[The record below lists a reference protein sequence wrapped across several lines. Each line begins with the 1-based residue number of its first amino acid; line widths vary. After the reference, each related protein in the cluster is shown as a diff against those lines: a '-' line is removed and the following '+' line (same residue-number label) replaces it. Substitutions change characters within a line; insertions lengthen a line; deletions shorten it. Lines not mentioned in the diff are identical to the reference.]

1 MDCVGDGA
9 GEAAVLRSRKGFFN
23 HFARFPDSFTGMAS
37 MRTFGGKRCYR
48 TSGKDSKGKLT
59 AVCSLEA
66 GKTDRCGWL
75 AWLPMSPQDNCS
87 GAIRAGVVYSEES
100 DGDDGDLFDD
110 SDCVSS
116 LIIDE
121 MISQMR

>member
-48 TSGKDSKGKLT
+48 MSGNDSKVDSRAKLIAT
-59 AVCSLEA
+59 AGPLGC
-66 GKTDRCGWL
+66 
-75 AWLPMSPQDNCS
+75 
-87 GAIRAGVVYSEES
+87 
-100 DGDDGDLFDD
+100 
-110 SDCVSS
+110 
-116 LIIDE
+116 
-121 MISQMR
+121 